1 MGKTGKVDYTCI
13 TLPTFENVFEVSVVS
28 GAV

>member
-1 MGKTGKVDYTCI
+1 MGKPGKIDCTFI